1 MKYCEY
7 AQYEIHN
14 SLQLCIMFF
23 FYFIFFYFY
32 LFIFLLDFSLS
43 ISLSLW
49 RHLQSVIT
57 VEGGD
62 GLYIFFLLIIWLF
75 GSFNCINFG
84 LVFGY
89 FHLHI
94 YSFSSRL
101 SGLKYTRTLTGIL
114 TVVLTA
120 VLTSILASISQW
132 NFYCCSL
139 LDFPRFAPGLL
150 FVS

>member
-1 MKYCEY
+1 MHSTKYT
-7 AQYEIHN
+7 IHYN
-14 SLQLCIMFF
+14 CALCFF
-23 FYFIFFYFY
+23 FILFFSIFIYLFFY
-32 LFIFLLDFSLS
+32 LIFLFPLVFLFGD
-43 ISLSLW
+43 IS
-49 RHLQSVIT
+49 SVIT